1 MAKFVYKMA
10 GILDIKLKMEDQAR
24 TAFAQAMA
32 NLNTEEEK
40 LDELVFRKQ
49 DYENKG
55 RMLRSKKLDVFELK
69 ENERAIENL
78 KGQIE
83 DQKERVKEAE
93 ELVEQARKKLNEAIQ
108 ERKIHEKLKE
118 NAFEEFKKEVNAAE
132 SKEIDELVSY
142 RFGLKANQDDE

>member
-1 MAKFVYKMA
+1 MA

>member
-10 GILDIKLKMEDQAR
+10 GILDIKTKMEDQAR

-32 NLNTEEEK
+32 HLNTEEEK
-40 LDELVFRKQ
+40 LNELIFRKQ

-83 DQKERVKEAE
+83 DQKKMVAEAE
-93 ELVEQARKKLNEAIQ
+93 KLVEQARTKLNEAIQ
-108 ERKIHEKLKE
+108 ERKIHEKLRD

-142 RFGLKANQDDE
+142 RFGQKAAQDEE

>member
-1 MAKFVYKMA
+1 MA

-142 RFGLKANQDDE
+142 RFGLKANQEDE

>member
-1 MAKFVYKMA
+1 MA

-142 RFGLKANQDDE
+142 RFGLKANQDEE

>member
-1 MAKFVYKMA
+1 MA

-118 NAFEEFKKEVNAAE
+118 NAFEEVKKEVNAAE

-142 RFGLKANQDDE
+142 RFGLKANQEDE

>member
-142 RFGLKANQDDE
+142 RFGLKANQDEE

>member
-10 GILDIKLKMEDQAR
+10 GILDIKTKMEDQAR

-40 LDELVFRKQ
+40 LNELIFRKQ

-83 DQKERVKEAE
+83 DQKKMVAEAE
-93 ELVEQARKKLNEAIQ
+93 KLVEQARTKLNEAIQ
-108 ERKIHEKLKE
+108 ERKIHEKLRD

-142 RFGLKANQDDE
+142 RFGQKAAQDEE

>member
-1 MAKFVYKMA
+1 MA

-32 NLNTEEEK
+32 NLNNEEEK